1 MMQGDRK
8 DMEMKDLYNNDN
20 YSDGYYYITVT
31 MKNALSA
38 FSQLISTTTPWRTN
52 IIPILQIIKL
62 RHTSNMSKVTES
74 KQRKWDLFQDL
85 DSRAQALGHR
95 FLPHTH
101 PRNSIPRETKDRPDL
116 QHFSDSLLLIQRKKA
131 LLKLSKIT
139 ALPSFQLLPPTFNL
153 LLTNLILPHIKRQ
166 AWKAK

>member
-62 RHTSNMSKVTES
+62 RHTSNMSKVTQRASKGNGIYSKILTPEPKLLDTGFFPTHTPGILS
-74 KQRKWDLFQDL
+74 QEKQRADLICN
-85 DSRAQALGHR
+85 
-95 FLPHTH
+95 T
-101 PRNSIPRETKDRPDL
+101 
-116 QHFSDSLLLIQRKKA
+116 SLILLIQRKKA

-139 ALPSFQLLPPTFNL
+139 ALPSFQLLPPTLSLYTL
-153 LLTNLILPHIKRQ
+153 LFTIKL
-166 AWKAK
+166 ATI

>member
-62 RHTSNMSKVTES
+62 RHTSNMSKVTQRAS
-74 KQRKWDLFQDL
+74 KGNGIYSKILTPEPKLL
-85 DSRAQALGHR
+85 DTS
-95 FLPHTH
+95 FFPTHT
-101 PRNSIPRETKDRPDL
+101 PGILSQEKQTKDRPDL
-116 QHFSDSLLLIQRKKA
+116 QHFSDSPDTKEKSTFKA
-131 LLKLSKIT
+131 EQNNC
-139 ALPSFQLLPPTFNL
+139 PPLLPTSATYF
-153 LLTNLILPHIKRQ
+153 
-166 AWKAK
+166 